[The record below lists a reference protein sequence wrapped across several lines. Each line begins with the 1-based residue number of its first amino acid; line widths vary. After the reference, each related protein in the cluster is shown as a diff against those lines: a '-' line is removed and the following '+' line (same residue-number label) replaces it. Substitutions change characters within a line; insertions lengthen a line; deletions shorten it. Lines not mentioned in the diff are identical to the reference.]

1 MDSIN
6 FVVLGEQSIA
16 NGFGKKG
23 TTTDLTLYDRKESNI
38 IRTWII
44 PNGFPDK
51 IQPLLQA
58 ISIAEYVVFHVG
70 VLDKFTGE
78 QIIALDLLGKKDGI
92 ISHTYDVDETRLN
105 AMIKGTVLENYKIV
119 QSSMLKDEMLK
130 FSPLEDSGE
139 TSIVIDHCFDVK
151 GVGTVALGKVISGKV
166 SQYDKLL
173 HLPSKTEV
181 LIKSIQMHDDDVK
194 ESISPARV
202 GLSLKNIK
210 PEDVSRGDILS
221 SDESVKIVNEISL
234 DFKQNQFYK
243 NDISENEM
251 CLVCVGMQIK
261 AGKFQSVSPVKLTLD
276 KPIVILPNDACVLLK
291 PESQSVRI
299 IGSGKIQ

>member
-1 MDSIN
+1 MD
-6 FVVLGEQSIA
+6 V
-16 NGFGKKG
+16 
-23 TTTDLTLYDRKESNI
+23 
-38 IRTWII
+38 
-44 PNGFPDK
+44 
-51 IQPLLQA
+51 
-58 ISIAEYVVFHVG
+58 
-70 VLDKFTGE
+70 
-78 QIIALDLLGKKDGI
+78 LGKKEGI
-92 ISHTYDVDETRLN
+92 LSHSYDVEETRLN
-105 AMIKGTVLENYKIV
+105 SMVKGTVLERYKKVDLPNI
-119 QSSMLKDEMLK
+119 KDEISK
-130 FSPLEDSGE
+130 FPVISKDGHAQ
-139 TSIVIDHCFDVK
+139 IVIDHCFDVK
-151 GVGTVALGKVISGKV
+151 VVGTVALGKVISGKV

-276 KPIVILPNDACVLLK
+276 KPIAILPHDVCVLLK